1 MFGLGGKTI
10 GVDELAHKLVEGD
23 PVLIDV
29 REPDEFAAGHV
40 PGAVNVPLGQLAGR
54 IDELDADADT
64 YLICQTGHRSATAA
78 KFLKRAGFA
87 NARSVKGGTSAWRG
101 PLER

>member
-10 GVDELAHKLVEGD
+10 GVDELARKLGEGD
-23 PVLIDV
+23 PVLVDV
-29 REPDEFAAGHV
+29 REPDEFASGHV
-40 PGAVNVPLGQLAGR
+40 PGAVNVPLGRLASC
-54 IDELDADADT
+54 IEELDSDADI

-78 KFLKRAGFA
+78 KFLKRVGFT

-101 PLER
+101 PLAR